1 MATRFLRVVRAVF
14 WLSLAVWIGMVVFF
28 SLVVAPGAFQAL
40 PRESASTLL
49 ATLFPRYYALGAL
62 AGVLA
67 TAAGA
72 LLRGH
77 VRAPTAW
84 VAVMVL
90 LNLMLAAT
98 LYAGTVVEP
107 RARTLRP
114 ALHAEHVEPAT
125 QAEFDHLH
133 RLAVQLNGAVLVLGV
148 ATICLAANLSSPPR

>member
-1 MATRFLRVVRAVF
+1 MATRLLPVVRALF
-14 WLSLAVWIGMVVFF
+14 WLSLALWIGMIVFF
-28 SLVVAPGAFQAL
+28 SLVVAPAAFEAL
-40 PRESASTLL
+40 PRESAGTLL
-49 ATLFPRYYALGAL
+49 ATIFPRYYTLGAF

-67 TAAGA
+67 TAAAA
-72 LLRGH
+72 LLRRH
-77 VRAPTAW
+77 VRAPTPW
-84 VAVMVL
+84 VGVMVL

-133 RLAVQLNGAVLVLGV
+133 RLAVQLNGAVLVLGI
-148 ATICLAANLSSPPR
+148 ATICLAANFSSPPR